1 MENQSKT
8 ITFNRLPILGSSKI
22 TFDEWKFSFDHWC
35 KTFKITDETEK
46 IDHLFAIT
54 DKTARTIVYNS
65 LNKSTPDNY
74 DTIIKNL
81 SKHYKKSSAKNSKIL
96 ELYNS
101 LNKSTPDNYD
111 TIIKNLSKH
120 YKKSSA
126 KNSKILELSSI
137 TIRKDESITDFDLR
151 FSELLNQVIKNV
163 TIPDVIITSYYINA
177 FRNWTKIYENLME
190 EEPTTLQ
197 DAMKITEKK
206 EKILNLMKENKGK
219 GSISKEKLSN
229 TDTKKQ
235 NENHSN
241 YYNKYNPNYTQ
252 NNRNNVDADK
262 FNNFNYNNQSRS
274 YYNNNNYNNRAYN
287 NNYNNNN
294 RDPLR
299 NNFNKNKTNND
310 TNNIQKQKFSSNEIE
325 EITKKLSDLKL
336 NFC

>member
-54 DKTARTIVYNS
+54 DKTARTIV
-65 LNKSTPDNY
+65 
-74 DTIIKNL
+74 
-81 SKHYKKSSAKNSKIL
+81 
-96 ELYNS
+96 YNS

-241 YYNKYNPNYTQ
+241 YYNKYNPTYTQ

-336 NFC
+336 NFCVNCLRVGHDETECNENENSNDHLN